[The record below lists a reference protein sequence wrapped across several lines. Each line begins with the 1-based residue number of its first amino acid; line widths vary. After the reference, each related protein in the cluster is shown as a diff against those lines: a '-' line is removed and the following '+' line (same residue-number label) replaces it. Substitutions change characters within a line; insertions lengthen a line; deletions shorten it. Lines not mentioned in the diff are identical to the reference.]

1 MSAKI
6 GKLTSNEIS
15 TFCRQMSLLLKAGIA
30 PADGIELLSQDTKDA
45 SAQKLFESINQVLRS
60 GEKFHVALEMSEAF
74 PDYLIHM
81 VSIGEESGNIDTV
94 MESLADY
101 YDREEN
107 IESSIKSAVSYPL
120 IMVFM
125 MLIVVMVLITKVL
138 PIFNQVFAQLGTSL
152 SGFAQSLLNLG
163 NTLNKYSIV
172 LIVILV
178 LIAAAFI
185 YFSSTPSGKANFKK
199 LMRKFGPTKKL
210 LRDIEI
216 ERFASGMVLTLTS
229 GMDTYEGLA
238 LVKKLADSDEMKEKI
253 ETCRNMLLDGDS
265 FPEALEKTDIFTS
278 FYSQMISVGFKSGSM
293 DQAMQQ
299 VSERIE
305 KDTEKK
311 IYSLISV
318 LEPTLVIILSVIV
331 GMILLSVIL
340 PLMGIM
346 TTIG

>member
-1 MSAKI
+1 
-6 GKLTSNEIS
+6 
-15 TFCRQMSLLLKAGIA
+15 
-30 PADGIELLSQDTKDA
+30 
-45 SAQKLFESINQVLRS
+45 
-60 GEKFHVALEMSEAF
+60 
-74 PDYLIHM
+74 
-81 VSIGEESGNIDTV
+81 
-94 MESLADY
+94 
-101 YDREEN
+101 
-107 IESSIKSAVSYPL
+107 
-120 IMVFM
+120 
-125 MLIVVMVLITKVL
+125 
-138 PIFNQVFAQLGTSL
+138 
-152 SGFAQSLLNLG
+152 
-163 NTLNKYSIV
+163 
-172 LIVILV
+172 
-178 LIAAAFI
+178 
-185 YFSSTPSGKANFKK
+185 
-199 LMRKFGPTKKL
+199 
-210 LRDIEI
+210 
-216 ERFASGMVLTLTS
+216 MVLTLTS